1 MFEVFVSDREERGG
15 SLLRVDF
22 YRRALF
28 WCFPKVAFSDL
39 SDVDLSDVDLS
50 SDVDVGRILP
60 ERCHG
65 GLTRG
70 EHWAAVTVTVT
81 RNIEVLLR

>member
-15 SLLRVDF
+15 SLLQVDF
-22 YRRALF
+22 YRRALL
-28 WCFPKVAFSDL
+28 WCFPEVAFS
-39 SDVDLSDVDLS
+39 DLSDVDLS

-65 GLTRG
+65 GLTGKDGDRKKK
-70 EHWAAVTVTVT
+70 
-81 RNIEVLLR
+81 